1 MAEIEEFLKSQ
12 LPRLEEAKKALE
24 RMRKF
29 IELGEEIGFDVSKQ
43 RERYRELEARIRR
56 WEAVTKR
63 YLKGEK

>member
-29 IELGEEIGFDVSKQ
+29 VELGEEMGFDVSKQ
-43 RERYRELEARIRR
+43 RERMRELEARIRR

-63 YLKGEK
+63 YLKKE